1 MASIQQ
7 KEKHILIAV
16 DESDNAR
23 RAVLHVADFLGGLPG
38 FRVTVLSILPEPA
51 EDYFTSDEERTK
63 WIDSARKRTT
73 DMVGHYGQRL
83 VQAGFPRDT
92 VSPVVIMKRCSSI
105 GECILE
111 EQRNLVA
118 TTIVIGR
125 RGLSKKEEFIFG
137 STSNKILHA
146 ARNCC
151 VWVVE

>member
-1 MASIQQ
+1 MKQ
-7 KEKHILIAV
+7 ILIAV

-51 EDYFTSDEERTK
+51 EDYFTSDEERAK
-63 WIDSARKRTT
+63 WIESAKKKGT

-83 VQAGFPRDT
+83 VQAGFPHM
-92 VSPVVIMKRCSSI
+92 VSPVAVMKRCSSI

-111 EQRNLVA
+111 EQRNLGA
-118 TTIVIGR
+118 TTVVIGR